1 MRLSSFWRVFLSE
14 KGNMKPIIRSFQ
26 AEEDYWRIRQFLCQ
40 VSLLNDRH
48 DFFLVSFTL
57 GLLALACQ
65 RKYFSLQLTGR
76 DHALGGEW
84 ADRRST
90 QPRW

>member
-1 MRLSSFWRVFLSE
+1 MRLSSFLD
-14 KGNMKPIIRSFQ
+14 SFFI
-26 AEEDYWRIRQFLCQ
+26 WRIRQFLRQ

-90 QPRW
+90 QPRL